1 MINCPEDCPK
11 TQDFT
16 KNVRIYYRFCDLK
29 ISMFL
34 ESDFSLNISSKEP
47 KFTNYDVSQAL

>member
-47 KFTNYDVSQAL
+47 QFTNYDVSQAL